1 MGANNST
8 RRVSFE
14 SDENENVTVVKGIRL
29 SENVINRMR
38 EPAVPQRTQ
47 SPPPSPEGSPTR
59 FDPVT
64 SLPPKPYPEPF
75 TVPESV
81 AAPAPPPAKP
91 AVSTPV
97 GESIAPPPAS
107 EIIVPPPPV
116 ETLAPSPPINP
127 VDSPPLSKPAA
138 LAPAKIFTSSS
149 IDSAA
154 APPHTDHPAFEP
166 ISPPPTTEILTSSLP
181 AESIASPPPALIP
194 ASELVAPP
202 PVEAIA
208 PCPLAESVALPA
220 ISIAEAVAPLAVKEP
235 VALPPPPPVDEPEL
249 RKKITEELQ
258 KGLEE
263 ERSKARQELHQWL
276 EKEKA
281 QLHAKAHADAQAQ
294 VQDEVSRILA
304 AERAAAR
311 EGVQRAVLRER
322 ITTED
327 ERLRAQLYAKQLEE
341 RDRELRK
348 QDAFYKEQVAKLEQ
362 RSAQFYKVSNE
373 NYHKAADE
381 MNAKFKRYEISPVCT
396 DLQGQILKCYREN
409 AGKTLLCSNIAS
421 LYLQCVNNAKQNK
434 LRTGG

>member
-97 GESIAPPPAS
+97 
-107 EIIVPPPPV
+107 
-116 ETLAPSPPINP
+116 
-127 VDSPPLSKPAA
+127 
-138 LAPAKIFTSSS
+138 
-149 IDSAA
+149 
-154 APPHTDHPAFEP
+154 
-166 ISPPPTTEILTSSLP
+166 
-181 AESIASPPPALIP
+181 
-194 ASELVAPP
+194 
-202 PVEAIA
+202 
-208 PCPLAESVALPA
+208 
-220 ISIAEAVAPLAVKEP
+220 
-235 VALPPPPPVDEPEL
+235 VDEPEL

-327 ERLRAQLYAKQLEE
+327 ERLRAQLYGMERKAKQLEE